1 MEKLLEGRTA
11 IVTGGSSGIGAATAR
26 LYATHGANVIVSDLN
41 EKAGNEIVSRIK
53 DDGGKA
59 VFVKTDVSRPVE
71 CENLVQQTLKIL
83 TGLTSLS
90 TMPGLVEN
98 KILWPT

>member
-1 MEKLLEGRTA
+1 LLLEVAPGL
-11 IVTGGSSGIGAATAR
+11 VATAR

-53 DDGGKA
+53 NDGGKA

-71 CENLVQQTLKIL
+71 CENLVSADFK
-83 TGLTSLS
+83 
-90 TMPGLVEN
+90 
-98 KILWPT
+98 KF